1 MIDTPAKEGILDIFC
16 CNSSLWK
23 YNYNASSL
31 YNNKKGTMS
40 GLKLHLGN
48 CLYYNYISICTNN
61 KKKRGM
67 SRGYRP
73 SSDLQVTFSAY
84 LGTFNVCLQ
93 NLLNCTFVKMW
104 QQFRSPY
111 FQTIESRNSCWARA
125 SKSLFLSLRIRRLE
139 VTVQERTGHARDT
152 REGRGSS
159 SPLACFIRVPRSF
172 LRPLLA
178 SVWYAGYLFLVLTDS
193 M

>member
-1 MIDTPAKEGILDIFC
+1 MG
-16 CNSSLWK
+16 
-23 YNYNASSL
+23 
-31 YNNKKGTMS
+31 

-93 NLLNCTFVKMW
+93 NLLNCTFVKIWLLW

-111 FQTIESRNSCWARA
+111 FPTIESRNSCWTRV
-125 SKSLFLSLRIRRLE
+125 SKSLFLSLRIRRFE
-139 VTVQERTGHARDT
+139 VMVQERTGHARDT
-152 REGRGSS
+152 CEGRGSS
-159 SPLACFIRVPRSF
+159 FSPRVFHSRASFFLAPITSKRLLRRLFISCFDWFHVILKENSLSDEGIPR
-172 LRPLLA
+172 
-178 SVWYAGYLFLVLTDS
+178 
-193 M
+193 